1 MNDSINIY
9 GIAFQCPY
17 IERCNNCSLK
27 GQDHLSIRE
36 KIAWI
41 GGLEEK
47 DKCTIVQHH
56 EICSKKRNYN
66 LHTKVEVKGHND
78 QDKKFNL

>member
-1 MNDSINIY
+1 MDNSINIY
-9 GIAFQCPY
+9 GIAFECPY
-17 IERCNNCSLK
+17 IERCNDCSLK

-47 DKCTIVQHH
+47 DKCTIVQDH
-56 EICSKKRNYN
+56 EICSKNRNY
-66 LHTKVEVKGHND
+66 TIYKEAEI
-78 QDKKFNL
+78 

>member
-9 GIAFQCPY
+9 GIAFECPY
-17 IERCNNCSLK
+17 IERRLDCSLK

-47 DKCTIVQHH
+47 DKCIIVQDH
-56 EICSKKRNYN
+56 EICSKKRNY
-66 LHTKVEVKGHND
+66 TIYKEAEI
-78 QDKKFNL
+78 